1 MGVGAAKSSPR
12 PPAKVARV
20 VAITRLFRRAQEA
33 LGRALPERTE
43 RRAPRAGAARAT
55 AADPAI
61 AAISLVFAEGLRTRR
76 R

>member
-43 RRAPRAGAARAT
+43 RRAPRGPPRA
-55 AADPAI
+55 
-61 AAISLVFAEGLRTRR
+61 RR
-76 R
+76 RRIPRSQPSRLFSQKG

>member
-1 MGVGAAKSSPR
+1 VGAVKSSPR

-20 VAITRLFRRAQEA
+20 VAITRLFRRAQAA
-33 LGRALPERTE
+33 LGRALPERTA

-61 AAISLVFAEGLRTRR
+61 AAISLVIA
-76 R
+76 